1 MSKNDKSTAKLEEG
15 KEVFGVIFPPGNKT
29 AEVVQPGEK
38 AFHFPA
44 FAVATHPSLV
54 VPDRSPSACTVGG
67 EKDYFLFQELL
78 PQPVTVVGLVADQAS
93 GFFIKKALLQSRP
106 DQSHFR
112 RRSSLCVDGD
122 RKTMSVSNRHDFAA
136 LAPLGFTNASAPFLA
151 AEKLPS
157 MKHSDRSK
165 PPRS

>member
-1 MSKNDKSTAKLEEG
+1 MSEKDKRTAELEESE
-15 KEVFGVIFPPGNKT
+15 EVFGVVFPSSDEA
-29 AEVVQPGEK
+29 AEVMQPSEK

-44 FAVATHPSLV
+44 FAVAAHSSLV
-54 VPDRSPSACTVGG
+54 IPGRSPSACAVRGQ
-67 EKDYFLFQELL
+67 EDYLLFQELL
-78 PQPVTVVGLVADQAS
+78 AQPVTVVRFVADQAV
-93 GFFIKKALLQSRP
+93 GVFVNKALLQSRL

-136 LAPLGFTNASAPFLA
+136 LTPLGFTNFKAPFLA